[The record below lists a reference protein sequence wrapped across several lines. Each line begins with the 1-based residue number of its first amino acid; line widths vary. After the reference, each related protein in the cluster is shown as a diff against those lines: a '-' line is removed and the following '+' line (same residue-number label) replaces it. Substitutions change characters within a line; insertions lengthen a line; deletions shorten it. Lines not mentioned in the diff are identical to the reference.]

1 MVIVSSDIDNFIDN
15 TMNEEFTL
23 KVEIVELKNEEDFSY
38 QGNDCGS
45 PSNEFD
51 ECRGLKI

>member
-1 MVIVSSDIDNFIDN
+1 MKGDD
-15 TMNEEFTL
+15 TMNEEFTS